1 MYRNKAVSI
10 FFAILAILFVALTL
24 VWAILVDLAMGLFVG
39 VLVTLLLGIAGW
51 FVLTLIL
58 YVRAKK
64 RGSDDLP
71 IIKTYFTVATI
82 LVVFI
87 QAIIVLL
94 IGFFVMAVSHM

>member
-64 RGSDDLP
+64 RGEKCIGCPYCKQCGGDCSA
-71 IIKTYFTVATI
+71 KTDHRSI
-82 LVVFI
+82 E
-87 QAIIVLL
+87 
-94 IGFFVMAVSHM
+94 